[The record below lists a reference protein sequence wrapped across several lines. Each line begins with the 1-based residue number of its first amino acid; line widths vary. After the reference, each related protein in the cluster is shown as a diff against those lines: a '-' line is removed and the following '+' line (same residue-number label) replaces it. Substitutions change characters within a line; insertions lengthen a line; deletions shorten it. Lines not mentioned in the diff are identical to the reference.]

1 MSIASARTH
10 DPFRQ
15 MLAWSSV
22 MHGLLFAAIVLASY
36 FQPSARLLPEPVG
49 EFINISL
56 GQSGPVPGMSG
67 APQPVPVTPDP
78 EPEPESEPEPPKKE
92 PTVVRPT
99 TEQRDELPSPEAQ
112 VKKPPRFEKP
122 KQDSGLRGKDAA
134 SAQSADLKT
143 APGIP
148 GLGLGGA
155 SGGSPFDGDFQ
166 YDYYAS
172 QMYTKIHQHW
182 QHTVVQGKNVHTI
195 VQFTI
200 QRNGEVTDVE
210 VERSCGV
217 RLLDRGAMRA
227 VILASP
233 LPPLPNSLLR
243 DQQRVHLQFIHS
255 E

>member
-1 MSIASARTH
+1 MSIASARAH

-22 MHGLLFAAIVLASY
+22 IHGLLFAAIVLASY

-49 EFINISL
+49 EFININL
-56 GQSGPVPGMSG
+56 GQSGPVPGMTG
-67 APQPVPVTPDP
+67 APQPAPVTP
-78 EPEPESEPEPPKKE
+78 EPKPPKKE

-99 TEQRDELPSPEAQ
+99 REQRNELPSPEAQ
-112 VKKPPRFEKP
+112 VKKPPPFEKP

-143 APGIP
+143 APGIH

-155 SGGSPFDGDFQ
+155 SGGSPFDGDFH

-172 QMYTKIHQHW
+172 QMFTKIHQHW
-182 QHTVVQGKNVHTI
+182 QRTVVRGKNVHTI

-210 VERSCGV
+210 VERSCGA
-217 RLLDRGAMRA
+217 RLLDRSAMRA
-227 VILASP
+227 VMLASP
-233 LPPLPNSLLR
+233 LPPLPNSFLR
-243 DQQRVHLQFIHS
+243 DQQRVHLQFFHS

>member
-1 MSIASARTH
+1 VIIASARAH

-36 FQPSARLLPEPVG
+36 SQPSARLLPEPVG
-49 EFINISL
+49 EFINVSL
-56 GQSGPVPGMSG
+56 GQSGPIPGIG
-67 APQPVPVTPDP
+67 GLPLPAPVTL
-78 EPEPESEPEPPKKE
+78 EPEPEPPKKE

-99 TEQRDELPSPEAQ
+99 KEQRNELPSPEAQ

-134 SAQSADLKT
+134 SAQSAALKT
-143 APGIP
+143 ASGVP
-148 GLGLGGA
+148 GLGLAGA

-172 QMYTKIHQHW
+172 QMFTKIHQHW
-182 QHTVVQGKNVHTI
+182 QRTVVRGKNIHTI

-200 QRNGEVTDVE
+200 QRDGEVTAVE
-210 VERSCGV
+210 VERSCGA
-217 RLLDRGAMRA
+217 RLLDRSAMRA
-227 VILASP
+227 VILANP
-233 LPPLPNSLLR
+233 LPPLPNSFLR
-243 DQQRVHLQFIHS
+243 DQQRVHLQFFHS